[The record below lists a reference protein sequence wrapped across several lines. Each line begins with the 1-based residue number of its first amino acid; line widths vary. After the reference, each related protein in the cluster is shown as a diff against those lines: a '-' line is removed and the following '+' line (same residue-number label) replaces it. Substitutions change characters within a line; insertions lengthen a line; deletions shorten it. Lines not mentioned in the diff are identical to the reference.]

1 MKNIIFLIVL
11 FIANVIQAIT
21 GFAGTVLAMPASMF
35 LLGVDNAKVVLNV
48 MALLSGLLIAISSYK
63 RINKKELLKICVF
76 MLIGMA
82 VGILLCKVIS
92 SNSLLIIY
100 GIIIIVIAGKNLLFH
115 KEHKLPQ
122 AFQIAIL
129 IIAGIIHGM
138 FVSGGALATQVLK
151 DKEEFRATVAPV
163 WIVLNSILLVSQIQA
178 HAFNYDN
185 IKLILLSIIPLIVAT
200 WIGKKLLKRVSQ
212 KVFLNLTYILLIISG
227 ISLIV
232 QRRYCG
238 YYNKNDN
245 KASRTFRYEISC
257 W

>member
-1 MKNIIFLIVL
+1 MKDIIFLIVL

-48 MALLSGLLIAISSYK
+48 IALLSGLLIAISSYK
-63 RINKKELLKICVF
+63 RINKKLLKICVF

-82 VGILLCKVIS
+82 VRILLCKVIS

-100 GIIIIVIAGKNLLFH
+100 GIIIVVIAGKNLLFH

-122 AFQIAIL
+122 AFLIAIL

-138 FVSGGALATQVLK
+138 FVSSGALLVVYATQVLK

-232 QRRYCG
+232 
-238 YYNKNDN
+238 
-245 KASRTFRYEISC
+245 
-257 W
+257 